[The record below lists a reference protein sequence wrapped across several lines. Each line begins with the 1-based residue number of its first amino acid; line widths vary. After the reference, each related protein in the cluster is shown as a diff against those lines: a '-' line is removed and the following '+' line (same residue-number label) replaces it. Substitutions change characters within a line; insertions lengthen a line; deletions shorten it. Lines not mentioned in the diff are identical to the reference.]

1 MSNLIKMFCIS
12 TRWLYKSWGKIHAF
26 DVLPQCT
33 VKKDTLKI
41 ITFVK
46 KGVAMRIC
54 ETTITDT
61 TDTGTTFIVTN
72 AMRTFVA
79 KIKEFHSSV
88 NVEMDVVGKS
98 ITFTVES
105 AASALKYTFEHVEFD
120 EEKYIEPDPE
130 DIPVK
135 VPWTDW
141 KSLCLLAPSVGN
153 LTIQCS
159 ARKRACVLRH
169 DGGRWAGAIQLQE
182 KISHDI
188 NFVCDS
194 EAVRRL
200 TMLFNTDS
208 SFINVVFLKCG
219 VMKWTDNRGLYGYI
233 APVL

>member
-1 MSNLIKMFCIS
+1 MLFCVS
-12 TRWLYKSWGKIHAF
+12 TWWLYKSWGKTHAF

-33 VKKDTLKI
+33 IKKDTLKI

-54 ETTITDT
+54 ETIVTPTITDEEIN
-61 TDTGTTFIVTN
+61 TTFIVTN
-72 AMRTFVA
+72 AMRHFIA

-88 NVEMDVVGKS
+88 NIEIDIVCKTV
-98 ITFTVES
+98 TFTVES
-105 AASALKYTFEHVEFD
+105 VASALKYAFEHVEFD
-120 EEKYIEPDPE
+120 DEKYIESAPE

-135 VPWTDW
+135 IPWKDW
-141 KSLCLLAPSVGN
+141 KSLCFMAPSVGN
-153 LTIQCS
+153 LTIQCT
-159 ARKRACVLRH
+159 ARKRACIIRH

-182 KISHDI
+182 KIAQNV

-208 SFINVVFLKCG
+208 SFIQIIFLKCG
-219 VMKWTDNRGLYGYI
+219 VMKWTDNRGLYGLI